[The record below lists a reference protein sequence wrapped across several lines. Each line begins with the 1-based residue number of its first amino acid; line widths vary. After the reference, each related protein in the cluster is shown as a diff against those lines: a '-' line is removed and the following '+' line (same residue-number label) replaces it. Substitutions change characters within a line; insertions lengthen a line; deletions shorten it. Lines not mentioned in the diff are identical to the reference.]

1 MSSKSLIKDNIL
13 IVDDDIELLVIL
25 QGLFEKNDYNVITA
39 VNGNECLKEL
49 EKDPKKARPN
59 ADISPLSG
67 TKPQKHRLRVGE
79 YRVIYLID
87 KKTVSVIEVFKRGR
101 GYRK

>member
-1 MSSKSLIKDNIL
+1 MYKVLVSGTFQKQFNSLDKNIQKRIKA
-13 IVDDDIELLVIL
+13 
-25 QGLFEKNDYNVITA
+25 G
-39 VNGNECLKEL
+39 LKEL

-79 YRVIYLID
+79 YRIIFLID
-87 KKTVSVIEVFKRGR
+87 KKIVKVIEVFKRGR

>member
-1 MSSKSLIKDNIL
+1 MYKVLVSRTFQKQFNSLNKSIQKRIKA
-13 IVDDDIELLVIL
+13 
-25 QGLFEKNDYNVITA
+25 G
-39 VNGNECLKEL
+39 LKEL
-49 EKDPKKARPN
+49 EQDPIKARPN

-79 YRVIYLID
+79 YRIIYLIE
-87 KKTVSVIEVFKRGR
+87 KKTVRVIEVFKRGR

>member
-1 MSSKSLIKDNIL
+1 MYKVLVSRTFQKQFNSLNKSIQKRIK
-13 IVDDDIELLVIL
+13 
-25 QGLFEKNDYNVITA
+25 G
-39 VNGNECLKEL
+39 GLKEL

-67 TKPQKHRLRVGE
+67 TKPQKYRLRVGE
-79 YRVIYLID
+79 YRIIFLID
-87 KKTVSVIEVFKRGR
+87 KKTVRVIEVFKRGR

>member
-1 MSSKSLIKDNIL
+1 MYKVKVSRTFQKQFNSLNKSIQKRIKI
-13 IVDDDIELLVIL
+13 
-25 QGLFEKNDYNVITA
+25 G
-39 VNGNECLKEL
+39 LKEL
-49 EKDPKKARPN
+49 EIDPKKARPN

-79 YRVIYLID
+79 YRIIYLID

>member
-1 MSSKSLIKDNIL
+1 MYKVLVSRTFQKQFNSFNKNIQKRIK
-13 IVDDDIELLVIL
+13 V
-25 QGLFEKNDYNVITA
+25 G
-39 VNGNECLKEL
+39 LKEL
-49 EKDPKKARPN
+49 EKDPIKARPN

-79 YRVIYLID
+79 YRIIFLID
-87 KKTVSVIEVFKRGR
+87 KKTVRAIEVFKRGR

>member
-1 MSSKSLIKDNIL
+1 MYTVLVSRTFQKQFNSLNKSIQKRIKI
-13 IVDDDIELLVIL
+13 
-25 QGLFEKNDYNVITA
+25 G
-39 VNGNECLKEL
+39 LKEL

-79 YRVIYLID
+79 YRIIFLID
-87 KKTVSVIEVFKRGR
+87 KKIVRVIEVFKRGR

>member
-1 MSSKSLIKDNIL
+1 MYKILVSRTFQKIFNSLNKSVQKRIKS
-13 IVDDDIELLVIL
+13 
-25 QGLFEKNDYNVITA
+25 G
-39 VNGNECLKEL
+39 LKEL
-49 EKDPKKARPN
+49 EKDPIKARPK

-79 YRVIYLID
+79 YRIIYIIE
-87 KKTVSVIEVFKRGR
+87 KKTIRVIEVFKRGR